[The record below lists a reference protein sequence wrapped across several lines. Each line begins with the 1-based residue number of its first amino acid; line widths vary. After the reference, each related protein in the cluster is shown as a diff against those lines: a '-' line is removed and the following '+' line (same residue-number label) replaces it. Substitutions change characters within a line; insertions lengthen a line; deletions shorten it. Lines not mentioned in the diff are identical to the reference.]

1 MVYRENSYM
10 KNVLIAIA
18 PAKFFE
24 MELDP
29 IIKALKDEG
38 ISWEA
43 VSSKVGQSPGTM
55 GKAITIKRTF
65 EDVLLKGGWNDA
77 DGIII
82 LGGKGA
88 ELYLWN
94 DTDLHEIVTLMNK
107 KEKVI
112 GAIGTAPL
120 VLAKA
125 KLLVKKEATVFKGPY
140 VREMMVEDAIVVDKD
155 VFFKDRI
162 VTARDHTVV
171 NEFMTSFI
179 RYLKGDNPEFQAT
192 KSKVGFEF

>member
-1 MVYRENSYM
+1 
-10 KNVLIAIA
+10 
-18 PAKFFE
+18 

-29 IIKALKDEG
+29 IIKALKENG

-43 VSSKVGQSPGTM
+43 ISSKAGKSVGQM

-65 EDVLLKGGWNDA
+65 GDVLLKGLGEV

-94 DTDLHEIVTLMNK
+94 DVSLHQIVTVLNEK
-107 KEKVI
+107 GKVI

-162 VTARDHTVV
+162 VTAREHGVAD
-171 NEFMTSFI
+171 EFMSIFI
-179 RYLKGDNPEFQAT
+179 RYMKGDNPEFQAT

>member
-1 MVYRENSYM
+1 MVYRGNSNM
-10 KNVLIAIA
+10 NVLIAIA

-29 IIKALKDEG
+29 IIKALKGEG

-43 VSSKVGQSPGTM
+43 VSSKA
-55 GKAITIKRTF
+55 GKSIGHLGKGITIKRTF
-65 EDVLLKGGWNDA
+65 QDVLLKGNWNEI
-77 DGIII
+77 DGIIV

-94 DTDLHEIVTLMNK
+94 DISLHEIVTHLN
-107 KEKVI
+107 ERGKVI
-112 GAIGTAPL
+112 AAIGTAPL

-125 KLLVKKEATVFKGPY
+125 KLLVKKEATVSKGPY
-140 VREMMVEDAIVVDKD
+140 VREMMIEDAIVVDKD
-155 VFFKDRI
+155 LFFKDRI
-162 VTARDHTVV
+162 VTARDHGVAD
-171 NEFMTSFI
+171 EFMTIFI

-192 KSKVGFEF
+192 KAKVGFEF

>member
-1 MVYRENSYM
+1 MVSKGNSYM
-10 KNVLIAIA
+10 TVLIAI
-18 PAKFFE
+18 PPSQFSE

-29 IIKALKDEG
+29 IVKALRDEK
-38 ISWEA
+38 IPWEA
-43 VSSKVGQSPGTM
+43 ISSKTGRFVGQI

-65 EDVLLKGGWNDA
+65 EEVLLKGNWDEI

-88 ELYLWN
+88 ELHLWTN
-94 DTDLHEIVTLMNK
+94 VYLHELVTRLNE
-107 KEKVI
+107 KEKII
-112 GAIGTAPL
+112 GAMGTAPV

-125 KLLVKKEATVFKGPY
+125 KLLVKKEATVSKGPY
-140 VREMMVEDAIVVDKD
+140 VREMMIEDAIVVDKD

-162 VTARDHTVV
+162 ITAREHTVAD
-171 NEFMTSFI
+171 EFMTIFI

-192 KSKVGFEF
+192 KAKVGFEF